1 MATANSID
9 EIQYDGSS
17 TKSNLPRFDD
27 ELPVTKNKNESL
39 VLGKVLIINIEKGII
54 KHLYALSM

>member
-54 KHLYALSM
+54 KHL